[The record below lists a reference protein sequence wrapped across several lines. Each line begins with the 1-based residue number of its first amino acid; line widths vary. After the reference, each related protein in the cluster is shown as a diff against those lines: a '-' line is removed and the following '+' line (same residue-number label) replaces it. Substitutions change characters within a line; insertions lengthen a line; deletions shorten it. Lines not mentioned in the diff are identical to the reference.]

1 VDKACVD
8 GWEGVDKAFVESI
21 QQDSMKALWA
31 SVDVHLCVLASG
43 KGMGLMDSLVD
54 SLVDIRSAMLYAVVE
69 DTFPKV
75 VLVAEERVVGVL
87 GTLWL
92 RQAKM

>member
-1 VDKACVD
+1 VD

-31 SVDVHLCVLASG
+31 SVDVHLCVLVSG